1 MERFEQ
7 LYRDWKKEAKKLVND
22 LDVLPIEALVQVFDH
37 VDIENEKMDDVRKAV
52 SLLVLEE
59 TTQLPPNNQ
68 PTPDAVSLFMGYLA
82 TKLLKDGATILNLG
96 SGTGTLTHAV
106 LSQLKE
112 ATAQAVEV
120 DELLLRL
127 SYSISNLLGEPVSY
141 FHQDALAPLFVE
153 PSDLS
158 LADLPIGYY
167 PNDEVAAEYDMKRN
181 EGHAYSH
188 FLMMEQAIR
197 HTKPGGHGLFV
208 IPNNLFEQDDEGK
221 LKQWMDREAVVKGVI
236 QLPTTMFKDERY
248 AKSLL
253 LLQKVGEGVT
263 RPKQALFVELPS
275 FTDVRAVANVVK
287 QIDDWFKTTQK

>member
-1 MERFEQ
+1 MDRFEQ
-7 LYRDWKKEAKKLVND
+7 LYRDWKKEAKKLVDD
-22 LDVLPIEALVQVFDH
+22 LDVLPIEALVQVFEH
-37 VDIENEKMDDVRKAV
+37 VDTENEKMDDVRKAV

-82 TKLLKDGATILNLG
+82 SKLLDDNAKVLELG
-96 SGTGTLTHAV
+96 SGTGTLIHAV
-106 LSQLKE
+106 LSQVKG

-127 SYSISNLLGEPVSY
+127 SYAVSNLLGQPVSY

-153 PSDLS
+153 PSDLT
-158 LADLPIGYY
+158 LVDLPIGYY
-167 PNDEVAAEYDMKRN
+167 PDDETASTYTMKRDS
-181 EGHAYSH
+181 GHSYSH
-188 FLMMEQAIR
+188 FLLMEQAMR

-221 LKQWMDREAVVKGVI
+221 LKQWMDREAVVKGVL

-253 LLQKVGEGVT
+253 LLQKLGEGVT
-263 RPKQALFVELPS
+263 RPKQALLVELPS
-275 FTDVRAVANVVK
+275 FTDLRAVDNIVK
-287 QIDDWFKTTQK
+287 QIDEWFKTTQK

>member
-1 MERFEQ
+1 MDRFEQ
-7 LYRDWKKEAKKLVND
+7 LYRDWKKEAEKLVDD
-22 LDVLPIEALVQVFDH
+22 LDVLPIEALVQVFEH
-37 VDIENEKMDDVRKAV
+37 VDTENEKMDDVRKAV

-82 TKLLKDGATILNLG
+82 SKLLEDNAKVLELG
-96 SGTGTLTHAV
+96 SGTGTLIHAV
-106 LSQLKE
+106 LSQVKG

-127 SYSISNLLGEPVSY
+127 SYAVSNLLGQPVSY

-153 PSDLS
+153 PSDLT
-158 LADLPIGYY
+158 LVDLPIGYY
-167 PNDEVAAEYDMKRN
+167 PDDETAATYSMKR
-181 EGHAYSH
+181 ESGHSYSH
-188 FLMMEQAIR
+188 FLLMEQAMR

-221 LKQWMDREAVVKGVI
+221 LKQWMDREAVVKGVL

-253 LLQKVGEGVT
+253 LLQKLGEGVT
-263 RPKQALFVELPS
+263 RPKQALLVELPS
-275 FTDVRAVANVVK
+275 FTDLRAVDNIVK
-287 QIDDWFKTTQK
+287 QIDEWFKTTQK

>member
-7 LYRDWKKEAKKLVND
+7 LYRDWKKETKKLVND
-22 LDVLPIEALVQVFDH
+22 LDVLPIEALAQVLSH
-37 VDIENEKMDDVRKAV
+37 VEIENEKKDDVRKAV

-68 PTPDAVSLFMGYLA
+68 PTPDAVSLFIGYLA
-82 TKLLKDGATILNLG
+82 TKLLKDDAKILELG

-106 LSQLKE
+106 LSQLKD

-120 DELLLRL
+120 DELLLHL
-127 SYSISNLLGEPVSY
+127 SYSVSNLLEEPVSY
-141 FHQDALAPLFVE
+141 FHQDALAPLFVD
-153 PSDLS
+153 PSDLT

-167 PNDEVAAEYDMKRN
+167 PNDEVADEYFMKRA
-181 EGHAYSH
+181 EGHSYSH
-188 FLMMEQAIR
+188 FLLIEQAMR
-197 HTKPGGHGLFV
+197 HTKPGGHGLFI

-253 LLQKVGEGVT
+253 LLQKTGEGVT
-263 RPKQALFVELPS
+263 RPKQALLVELPS
-275 FTDVRAVANVVK
+275 FTDVRAVANIVK
-287 QIDDWFKTTQK
+287 QIDEWFKTTQK